1 MNEKHVFSARE
12 AMGIWAFF
20 HFIKYCTAASFMART
35 PSVTYIWCGFPKPDT
50 DTFLPVIQYIAYYFS
65 HCCHDLSPA
74 LENVIALGLV

>member
-1 MNEKHVFSARE
+1 MNEKHGFSARE
-12 AMGIWAFF
+12 SGPFF
-20 HFIKYCTAASFMART
+20 TSSSIAQQLVLWHARHM
-35 PSVTYIWCGFPKPDT
+35 SHIFWCGFPNPDT

>member
-1 MNEKHVFSARE
+1 MNEKHGFSARE
-12 AMGIWAFF
+12 SGPFF
-20 HFIKYCTAASFMART
+20 TSSSIAQQIVLSLLLHT
-35 PSVTYIWCGFPKPDT
+35 PYVTYVWCGFPKPDT

>member
-1 MNEKHVFSARE
+1 MNGKHVFSARE
-12 AMGIWAFF
+12 ARESGPFF
-20 HFIKYCTAASFMART
+20 TSSSIAQQLVLWHT

-50 DTFLPVIQYIAYYFS
+50 DTFLPEIQYIAYYFS